1 MVFFY
6 RRKKNSQNWK
16 VYETTPVSDNYLVI
30 KYLSGSRCENTVM
43 NSSLFLLS
51 RNSSLFLLSQS
62 RREDNQ
68 AVKYRTS
75 RPLITA
81 FITVP
86 RNGPGFTEG
95 IREIILWEGHLFCI
109 GLAT

>member
-1 MVFFY
+1 MCIRWHSAAVSLLGNIWQRVQDEQCSRVEWFFFY

-16 VYETTPVSDNYLVI
+16 VYETTPVPDNYLVI

-51 RNSSLFLLSQS
+51 RNSQS

-75 RPLITA
+75 RPLIT
-81 FITVP
+81 
-86 RNGPGFTEG
+86 GP
-95 IREIILWEGHLFCI
+95 L
-109 GLAT
+109 